1 MSGPPAG
8 PVSPRAVPT
17 LTEVVQALATLPAAG
32 AVDVSPVLDETRI
45 IEQVLARFQQQID
58 PQLAVQLQAAMAPV
72 IAQAMERLLHET
84 RLAMARSLREQV
96 AGLVADA
103 VAGASATAPAQRGTG
118 LAG

>member
-1 MSGPPAG
+1 MGSEIAP
-8 PVSPRAVPT
+8 S
-17 LTEVVQALATLPAAG
+17 
-32 AVDVSPVLDETRI
+32 VLDENWI

-58 PQLAVQLQAAMAPV
+58 PLLAAQLQAAMAPAL
-72 IAQAMERLLHET
+72 AQAMERLLHET

-103 VAGASATAPAQRGTG
+103 VHSALATAPVQRGTG